1 MIIRFLGTHNAESR
15 NTRLV
20 SLLIDDVLVVDAGS
34 FTSELSFPE
43 QKKIRAILLSHGHY
57 DHIRGIPA
65 FAFNNSNHTTKVF
78 ATSQT
83 LELLSSHLVDGVI
96 YPKFTERNSFLE
108 KTVLELLT
116 LEHFKTQNIEDYQVL
131 AIPMNH
137 PAGAV
142 GFEIT
147 SKDGKKVFYTGDT
160 GPGLASIWEYI
171 SPHLLIVEATFP
183 NRLESMARDAGHL
196 CPEMLKGELIDFH
209 GVKGYFPQVILIH
222 LSPQFEEEI
231 KEEAQEIARELK
243 LSIGIACEGERLT
256 I

>member
-1 MIIRFLGTHNAESR
+1 VIIRFLGTHNAESR